1 MCKDQRENVQII
13 DKIEIL
19 LKVAFNTITIQRQYI
34 QKIMQ
39 QTSSLCLEAVAA
51 SLQEMFARSLFFQK
65 GFRCQLNDTT
75 LPQNNNTLLAYY
87 ISS

>member
-75 LPQNNNTLLAYY
+75 LPQNNDTLLAYY